1 MERSA
6 HIYRER
12 EREGRRRSVV
22 VLDSEGLFCQIQR
35 ED

>member
-6 HIYRER
+6 HIYI